1 MNEKIENVKIYSS
14 ALTEDMLVKIFND
27 RIPDYREFIELAGA
41 NKIELIDK
49 LAAKML
55 QVGYEAAAASAE
67 HYRIKLT
74 DKDDPALPAA
84 TALRAKLE
92 GEYDA
97 LKHAVSA
104 LQSTLRAERE
114 LSE

>member
-1 MNEKIENVKIYSS
+1 MNN
-14 ALTEDMLVKIFND
+14 DMTSDILS
-27 RIPDYREFIELAGA
+27 YEEFINLAA
-41 NKIELIDK
+41 SNKIELIDK

-55 QVGYEAAAASAE
+55 RIGYESAAATAE

-74 DKDDPALPAA
+74 EKADPRLPAA

-114 LSE
+114 IDK

>member
-1 MNEKIENVKIYSS
+1 MKDY
-14 ALTEDMLVKIFND
+14 
-27 RIPDYREFIELAGA
+27 IPTAEEFVELASTA
-41 NKIELIDK
+41 KIQLIDQ
-49 LAAKML
+49 LAATML
-55 QVGYEAAAASAE
+55 DVGYRAAAATAE

-74 DKDDPALPAA
+74 AKDDPRLPDA
-84 TALRAKLE
+84 TANRASLE
-92 GEYDA
+92 GQYDA

>member
-1 MNEKIENVKIYSS
+1 MNDDEI
-14 ALTEDMLVKIFND
+14 LTID
-27 RIPDYREFIELAGA
+27 EFIRLASE
-41 NKIELIDK
+41 NKIDLIDK

-55 QVGYEAAAASAE
+55 DIGYRAAAATAE

-74 DKDDPALPAA
+74 DKDDPKLPDA
-84 TALRAKLE
+84 TARRASLE
-92 GEYDA
+92 GQYDA